1 MAPRA
6 VVTGCFGAGRLEGHA
21 RHTLPLLRAYA
32 ARVGAA
38 FVPYDDRDAER
49 LLREHG
55 GAWARRA
62 RVGRGGNRGYL
73 LKALALRD
81 ALLAHRSVLWL
92 DDSCALS
99 PSDCDD
105 LFALFPED
113 VCDMA
118 AFPEGTLDWVA
129 SFPADA
135 RWVWRASGFR
145 LHRESYVNTGV
156 LLLHATDATRRVLS
170 EASLSRASHLLAG
183 PYVDQTMLNYL
194 LQDAAAATTTAPTR
208 LRLAPL
214 PARFNVILLGCG
226 YDEAGRETR
235 QVSPDFLSAHPGA
248 IFHVTGFYRHRAELL
263 ASLAAA
269 LVG

>member
-6 VVTGCFGAGRLEGHA
+6 IITGCFGAGRPEGHA

-38 FVPYDDRDAER
+38 FVLYDDRDAEG
-49 LLREHG
+49 LLRRHG

-81 ALLAHRSVLWL
+81 ALLSHRSVLWL
-92 DDSCALS
+92 DDSCALR
-99 PSDCDD
+99 PSLCDD

-113 VCDMA
+113 VCDVA

-135 RWVWRASGFR
+135 RWVERANGFR
-145 LHRESYVNTGV
+145 LQRESYV
-156 LLLHATDATRRVLS
+156 L
-170 EASLSRASHLLAG
+170 
-183 PYVDQTMLNYL
+183 
-194 LQDAAAATTTAPTR
+194 
-208 LRLAPL
+208 
-214 PARFNVILLGCG
+214 IK
-226 YDEAGRETR
+226 
-235 QVSPDFLSAHPGA
+235 
-248 IFHVTGFYRHRAELL
+248 
-263 ASLAAA
+263 
-269 LVG
+269 